1 MMPRKADAAFT
12 VGESKKK
19 PALDIVLESGRK
31 PSATDDDATT
41 DDDEESSEDYSAS
54 AGEVF
59 DALKTDDREGFI
71 TALKAALMT
80 CK

>member
-1 MMPRKADAAFT
+1 MAEETEEKP
-12 VGESKKK
+12 KKK
-19 PALDIVLESGRK
+19 PGLDLVIGMGK
-31 PSATDDDATT
+31 PSSTGDDATT
-41 DDDEESSEDYSAS
+41 DEDEEGSEDYSAA

-71 TALKAALMT
+71 TSLKAALMT